1 MFQTSLHLIN
11 LKFNNHCKTFYA
23 NNSLQ
28 GWRLAQPRNF
38 ISIQERRQEKKKKFK
53 QRTKTITMKGRKGW
67 ANRISGK
74 AKKKKK
80 RSNTKGIVN
89 YRFDQP
95 ITAIPDT
102 TTYYAIRW
110 DKLCVIFAQCYCL
123 RVKIF
128 KIISQYIKQLQHNCG
143 DSIFIKALFLYFS
156 I

>member
-1 MFQTSLHLIN
+1 
-11 LKFNNHCKTFYA
+11 
-23 NNSLQ
+23 
-28 GWRLAQPRNF
+28 
-38 ISIQERRQEKKKKFK
+38 
-53 QRTKTITMKGRKGW
+53 MKGRKGW

-80 RSNTKGIVN
+80 SNTKGIVN

-123 RVKIF
+123 RVKIL
-128 KIISQYIKQLQHNCG
+128 KLYHSTSNNCNTIVVIQFYQ
-143 DSIFIKALFLYFS
+143 SPFLYFS

>member
-1 MFQTSLHLIN
+1 
-11 LKFNNHCKTFYA
+11 
-23 NNSLQ
+23 
-28 GWRLAQPRNF
+28 
-38 ISIQERRQEKKKKFK
+38 
-53 QRTKTITMKGRKGW
+53 MKGRKGW

-80 RSNTKGIVN
+80 RSNTKGIV
-89 YRFDQP
+89 
-95 ITAIPDT
+95 IPDT

>member
-1 MFQTSLHLIN
+1 MLIIVYRDGDQHNQEILFPYKKEGKKRKKN
-11 LKFNNHCKTFYA
+11 L
-23 NNSLQ
+23 
-28 GWRLAQPRNF
+28 
-38 ISIQERRQEKKKKFK
+38 
-53 QRTKTITMKGRKGW
+53 TIPMKGRKGW

-156 I
+156 IQFAFAFVFVYSIYFQSENLQIRN